1 MKQTSK
7 LQSRPTKPFHYA
19 VGMFGTSIPINMF
32 KTFAFI
38 FYVDHLS
45 ALTAEKFALI
55 LAVYVVLDAADNPIY
70 GFLSDGTRSPWGRR
84 RPWLVIGAPLLAL
97 CFILFF
103 NVPAFLSEGSVFWY
117 ALVMYMLT
125 GTLDSLINAN
135 YGALF
140 PELFTTEKERAK
152 TNALRQ
158 AFQLLAMIISIALTP
173 MIADKIGYSKT
184 ALAYSVLA
192 VSVILYMAFNCH
204 ETPEAQELPK
214 PQLFKTILA
223 IARNPKFWLY
233 GFANAAFFAALA
245 VLQQSVSFFTKYVL
259 QTEGMATTILMAAVI
274 VVAILAIPVW
284 VQIVKKLHLMKA
296 WRLSLLLVALTL
308 IPLYFTGTLLAS
320 TVALVFVGF
329 SYGGVCVTMDIVG
342 ARILDED
349 KALHGVQREG
359 TFASLT
365 GILNKTSGLF
375 AAIGFL
381 LVSRIYGYESG
392 DVPGPQPAAAG
403 RFLVSIFPFA
413 IMLVCCLLS
422 LFLRFQDNE
431 TQAGEPEEAAEQ
443 PVTEAYE

>member
-1 MKQTSK
+1 MKQN
-7 LQSRPTKPFHYA
+7 SRLRSQATRPFDYA

-45 ALTAEKFALI
+45 AITAERFALI
-55 LAVYVVLDAADNPIY
+55 LAVYTVIDAIDNPVY
-70 GFLSDGTRSPWGRR
+70 GFLSDSTRSPWGRR

-97 CFILFF
+97 SFILFF
-103 NVPAFLSEGSVFWY
+103 NVPAFLGEGSVFWY

-125 GTLDSLINAN
+125 GTLDSLINSN

-140 PELFTTEKERAK
+140 PELFTTEKARAK

-173 MIADKIGYSKT
+173 MVTDKIGYSMT

-192 VSVILYMAFNCH
+192 VVVILYMAFNCH
-204 ETPEAQELPK
+204 ETPEAQALPK
-214 PQLFKTILA
+214 PQLFKTVIA

-233 GFANAAFFAALA
+233 GLTNAAFFAALA

-259 QTEGMATTILMAAVI
+259 EAEGMATTILLASVI
-274 VVAILAIPVW
+274 VVAIIAIPVW
-284 VQIVKKLHLMKA
+284 VQIVKKLHLMKT
-296 WRLSLLLVALTL
+296 WRVSLFYVTLTL
-308 IPLYFTGTLLAS
+308 IPLYFANSLVAS
-320 TVALVFVGF
+320 VIVLVFLGF
-329 SYGGVCVTMDIVG
+329 GYGGICVTMDIVG

-349 KALHGVQREG
+349 KALYGVQREG

-365 GILNKTSGLF
+365 GVLNKTSGLF
-375 AAIGFL
+375 AALGFL

-392 DVPGPQPAAAG
+392 EVPGPSPAAAG
-403 RFLVSIFPFA
+403 KFLVSVFPFA
-413 IMLVCCLLS
+413 IMIFCCALS
-422 LFLRFQDNE
+422 MFLRFKESEANE
-431 TQAGEPEEAAEQ
+431 
-443 PVTEAYE
+443 